1 MQKIDKELEEVENF
15 ASLKM
20 YNITLIHQQFI

>member
-15 ASLKM
+15 ACLKM